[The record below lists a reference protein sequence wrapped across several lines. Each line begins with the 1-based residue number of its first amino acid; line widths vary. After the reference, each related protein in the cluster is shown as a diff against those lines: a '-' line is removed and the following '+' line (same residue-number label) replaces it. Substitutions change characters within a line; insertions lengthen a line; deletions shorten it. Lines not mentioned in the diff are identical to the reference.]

1 MIKKKIGLISGGGAY
16 PVFFAREAK
25 KLGYDVFIVG
35 LKDITP
41 KQIEFYAKEIK
52 YFKLGQINE
61 PLKFLKDNKV
71 IKILMAGNVP
81 HISIFGGNISPDFRA
96 AKMLFLLKDKKTNS
110 ILGAIAD
117 ELKKDGF
124 ELINSATFLDH
135 LLPNRGYLT
144 SLKPN
149 KKQNKDIH
157 FGWKVAKIMA
167 DMDIGLTVVIKDK
180 TVVAV
185 EAMEGTDKCI
195 LRAGDV
201 FNKINAE
208 KKYPKKNMVVVKVAR
223 HNQDMRF
230 DLPVIGVKTLEIMK
244 DAGANVLA
252 IESRKTLILE
262 KELFIKKANEY
273 NIAVIAINPADML
286 FQ

>member
-1 MIKKKIGLISGGGAY
+1 MSKKKVGLISGGGAY
-16 PVFFAREAK
+16 PIFFAREAK
-25 KLGYDVFIVG
+25 KLGYDVFIIG

-52 YFKLGQINE
+52 YFKLGQING
-61 PLKFLKDNKV
+61 PLKFLKNNNVSKV
-71 IKILMAGNVP
+71 LMAGNVP

-96 AKMLFLLKDKKTNS
+96 AKLLFSLKDKKANS
-110 ILGAIAD
+110 ILGAVAD

-135 LLPNRGYLT
+135 LLPKRGFLT

-149 KKQNKDIH
+149 KKQDKDIQ

-185 EAMEGTDKCI
+185 EAMEGTDNCI
-195 LRAGDV
+195 LRAGNV
-201 FNKINAE
+201 FNKINAD
-208 KKYPKKNMVVVKVAR
+208 KKHPKKNMVVVKVAR
-223 HNQDMRF
+223 PNQDMRF
-230 DLPVIGVKTLEIMK
+230 DLPVIGIKTLEIMK

-252 IESRKTLILE
+252 VESRKTLILE

-273 NIAVIAINPADML
+273 NIAVQAINPADML
-286 FQ
+286 F